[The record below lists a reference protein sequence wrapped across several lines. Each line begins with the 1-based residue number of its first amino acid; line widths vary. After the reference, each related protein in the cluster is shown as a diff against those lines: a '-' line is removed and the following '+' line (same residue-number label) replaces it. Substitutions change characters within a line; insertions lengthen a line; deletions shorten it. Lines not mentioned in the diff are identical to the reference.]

1 MLDFKIFLVYLEK
14 TLSEKTKCEHLVLQL
29 QGNWKNTNY
38 RGVFLTIPQE
48 FSCFYVL
55 RFILLLCRWKKERN
69 NLQTGTTAAI
79 RNWMHLQSILYF
91 FQFCKIWRSVMLVCM
106 YTNVKSICILCLTS
120 CLCLTGTQKQLKAL
134 YLTCTSMLIY
144 LTSALHKFLRAAE
157 MSVFLGLALL
167 SQIQHYFQSGEC
179 LYIFSPLS
187 ELWCSADLK
196 ANSRLF
202 RLSLLHPSLTPASPY
217 PSYLGQS
224 LM

>member
-1 MLDFKIFLVYLEK
+1 MYLG
-14 TLSEKTKCEHLVLQL
+14 L
-29 QGNWKNTNY
+29 
-38 RGVFLTIPQE
+38 
-48 FSCFYVL
+48 SCFYVDE
-55 RFILLLCRWKKERN
+55 KKERN

-79 RNWMHLQSILYF
+79 RSWMHLQSILYF

-106 YTNVKSICILCLTS
+106 YTNVKSVCILCLTS

>member
-1 MLDFKIFLVYLEK
+1 MWTSSSTITGQLKK
-14 TLSEKTKCEHLVLQL
+14 HQL
-29 QGNWKNTNY
+29 QGC
-38 RGVFLTIPQE
+38 FLTIPQE

-55 RFILLLCRWKKERN
+55 RFILPLCRWKIQRN

-79 RNWMHLQSILYF
+79 RFWMHLQSILYF
-91 FQFCKIWRSVMLVCM
+91 FQFCKIWISVMLVCM
-106 YTNVKSICILCLTS
+106 CTNVKSICILCLTS
-120 CLCLTGTQKQLKAL
+120 CLCLTGTQKKLKAL

-179 LYIFSPLS
+179 LCIFSPLS

-202 RLSLLHPSLTPASPY
+202 RLSLLHPSLTPCLPLSLLPGAK
-217 PSYLGQS
+217 SYVKHIYF
-224 LM
+224 